1 MRRFLLA
8 RVVSNWLLIYEWQGS
23 AGHGVA
29 QRGLANGNP
38 VIMVDRSIDISI
50 EDEQVD
56 SNHHLRLLRSD
67 QHDLLQRIFSLAM
80 ILLCSCCCKNIAT

>member
-1 MRRFLLA
+1 
-8 RVVSNWLLIYEWQGS
+8 
-23 AGHGVA
+23 
-29 QRGLANGNP
+29 